1 MYNKLT
7 RDELRII
14 EKTTEQGNSQPAR
27 KGAALRSALWL
38 ITGLCVMVFLA
49 WLLLWVSSSWI

>member
-7 RDELRII
+7 RDELKII
-14 EKTTEQGNSQPAR
+14 EKTVEQGKSQPPR